1 MVDSPIFNVEDS
13 HFVTDIIAVLPVCVG
28 LDQAGINGKTFSA
41 DQSLTDAAPQDRLEH
56 APQQIA
62 LAETAM
68 SVLRKRRIHPIEA
81 KATEPAVCQIEMDL
95 IAQPPLRADAEAIA
109 DDQHPDHAARG
120 SSLTALRRKLQ
131 RLTGLE

>member
-62 LAETAM
+62 LAETAV
-68 SVLRKRRIHPIEA
+68 SVLRESRMVRHVAIEA
-81 KATEPAVCQIEMDL
+81 KAAKPAVCQ
-95 IAQPPLRADAEAIA
+95 LRWT
-109 DDQHPDHAARG
+109 
-120 SSLTALRRKLQ
+120 SSHSRRSERMPKQ
-131 RLTGLE
+131 